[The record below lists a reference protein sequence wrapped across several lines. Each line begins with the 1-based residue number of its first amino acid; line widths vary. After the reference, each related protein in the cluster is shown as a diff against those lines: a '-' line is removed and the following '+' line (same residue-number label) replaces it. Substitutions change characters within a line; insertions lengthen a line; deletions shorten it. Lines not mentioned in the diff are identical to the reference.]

1 MSAKRD
7 RSSGWPVK
15 AVAPPAL
22 TTAQW
27 ILVAIPGIV
36 LLVAAVMQLA
46 NFADFA
52 DALSAMGLPGP
63 TAWAVCVILAELWGA
78 AGFFM
83 WRLSIGFRLV
93 AYTMAL
99 AAALFWFI
107 ESVQLVTNNVGPKL
121 DSNGF
126 FGRFLNQKPSWW
138 TVLEATILLFWIIY
152 SIGLMRD
159 SQLTPRGNR

>member
-1 MSAKRD
+1 MAANSD

-15 AVAPPAL
+15 AVAPPVL
-22 TTAQW
+22 TKTQW
-27 ILVAIPGIV
+27 VLVAVPGIV
-36 LLVAAVMQLA
+36 LFVAAILQLA
-46 NFADFA
+46 SFADFV
-52 DALSAMGLPGP
+52 DALRSMGLPGP
-63 TAWAVCVILAELWGA
+63 TAWAVCLIVAELWGA

-107 ESVQLVTNNVGPKL
+107 ESVQLVTNNVGSKL

-126 FGRFLNQKPSWW
+126 FGSFLNQKPGCW

-159 SQLTPRGNR
+159 SQLTTRSNR